1 MYAID
6 LSREIAGLS
15 TKTRTKVVNKKVS
28 KVFIMLTLVRFS
40 KTRFEVEKWHY
51 AIFNEVLRPYLRLE
65 DLIRLDY
72 H

>member
-51 AIFNEVLRPYLRLE
+51 AIFMKF
-65 DLIRLDY
+65 
-72 H
+72 